1 MTTTIKQGRCALISV
16 KSNGEIQYRITTDA
30 TQQRYVQLLAATSGG
45 CLSPDKIAE
54 QEIKKV
60 LLSISDDAHFSSTIF
75 NLLFKGKSANNA
87 AFLAAV
93 LRAEGV
99 ITPSKNHVYKHRIL
113 NIDAISL
120 LKPVK

>member
-1 MTTTIKQGRCALISV
+1 MTTIIKHGQCPLINS
-16 KSNGEIQYRITTDA
+16 KSNAHIQYDILMNDKGNRFVRLIA
-30 TQQRYVQLLAATSGG
+30 SSGG
-45 CLSPDKIAE
+45 GFLSQDRIEVKD
-54 QEIKKV
+54 IKA
-60 LLSISDDAHFSSTIF
+60 LLMAVNDNTHFSSTLF
-75 NLLFKGKSANNA
+75 NPLFKGKSANNA

-99 ITPSKNHVYKHRIL
+99 ITQSNNHTYKHRIL